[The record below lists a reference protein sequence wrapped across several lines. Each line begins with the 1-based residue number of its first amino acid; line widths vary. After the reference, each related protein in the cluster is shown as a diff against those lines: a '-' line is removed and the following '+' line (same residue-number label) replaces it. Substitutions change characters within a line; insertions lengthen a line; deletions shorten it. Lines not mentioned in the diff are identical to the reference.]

1 MLPHAR
7 PPVSSPYP
15 LPVCPLYLSRSVA
28 VTWSLCLP
36 LLFAYHVFIIT
47 ITAPN
52 PIIRVSAGVIL
63 RSGRALVSEISFSRW
78 LNFSPPPLC
87 NEKNFSSKPRSDFFE
102 QSKGVGGH
110 FVHICYTHMSH
121 VYFLYLAP
129 LHRTRLPI
137 ARRRTVRFRRPRSYT
152 YRWVVTAPSRAWS
165 RN

>member
-63 RSGRALVSEISFSRW
+63 RSGRALVSEIRNLIFARW
-78 LNFSPPPLC
+78 LNFSPSPPL
-87 NEKNFSSKPRSDFFE
+87 
-102 QSKGVGGH
+102 Q
-110 FVHICYTHMSH
+110 
-121 VYFLYLAP
+121 
-129 LHRTRLPI
+129 
-137 ARRRTVRFRRPRSYT
+137 
-152 YRWVVTAPSRAWS
+152 
-165 RN
+165 

>member
-1 MLPHAR
+1 M
-7 PPVSSPYP
+7 
-15 LPVCPLYLSRSVA
+15 
-28 VTWSLCLP
+28 
-36 LLFAYHVFIIT
+36 FIIT

-102 QSKGVGGH
+102 QSKGVRGH

-121 VYFLYLAP
+121 VYFLYLGGATP
-129 LHRTRLPI
+129 PNSFAHSSPTHGAIPKAAFLHVQVGSHGSKPSLEPKLKA
-137 ARRRTVRFRRPRSYT
+137 ARY
-152 YRWVVTAPSRAWS
+152 
-165 RN
+165 